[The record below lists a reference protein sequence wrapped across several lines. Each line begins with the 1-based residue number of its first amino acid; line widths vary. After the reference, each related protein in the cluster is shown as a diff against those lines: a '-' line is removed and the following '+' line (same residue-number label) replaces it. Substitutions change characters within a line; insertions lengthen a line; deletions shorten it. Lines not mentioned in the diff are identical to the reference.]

1 MRMLGYAPIRLLS
14 IPISDFPTEG
24 RVKRRRACPSFIFF
38 PSMHPSPSPKRR
50 NCVNYRSSFS
60 SARIDFCHRDFC
72 RPLSR
77 NARGKFVELL
87 SDILFILE
95 TFVSLRFEHRGKM
108 GTRALS
114 RVGDLYFFLSF
125 IFAAFVPP
133 LSLIF
138 RFSWK
143 S

>member
-1 MRMLGYAPIRLLS
+1 MRMLGYPTPLD
-14 IPISDFPTEG
+14 ISDFPTEG

-38 PSMHPSPSPKRR
+38 PSMHPSPSPKRS
-50 NCVNYRSSFS
+50 CVNYRSSFS

-87 SDILFILE
+87 SEILFILE

-114 RVGDLYFFLSF
+114 EIYIFFFL
-125 IFAAFVPP
+125 
-133 LSLIF
+133 LSLPLLSHHC
-138 RFSWK
+138 R
-143 S
+143 

>member
-1 MRMLGYAPIRLLS
+1 MRMLGYATPLD
-14 IPISDFPTEG
+14 ISDFPTEG

-38 PSMHPSPSPKRR
+38 PSVHPFPSPKRER
-50 NCVNYRSSFS
+50 SCVNYRSSFS

-77 NARGKFVELL
+77 NARGKSE
-87 SDILFILE
+87 ILFIPG